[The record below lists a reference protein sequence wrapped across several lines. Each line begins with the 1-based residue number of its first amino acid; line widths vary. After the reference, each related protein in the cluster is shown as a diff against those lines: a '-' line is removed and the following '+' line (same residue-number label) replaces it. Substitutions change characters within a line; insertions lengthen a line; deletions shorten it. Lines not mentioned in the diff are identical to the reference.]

1 MCGIAGIAGTGAQAV
16 LVESMVKAMH
26 HRGPDDSGVWSSPSG
41 RTVLGNCRL
50 AIIDLSP
57 AGHMPMSD
65 PSGRCCITYNGEL
78 YNFKKLRRQLADG
91 GYPFRSNSDTEV
103 VLAAYLRWGRDCL
116 ERLTGMFAFAICDE
130 RDSEVPVVL
139 LARDRLG
146 IKPLYW
152 SAVPG
157 GILFASEIK
166 ALLASDLVARV
177 ADRRAIWDYLSLG
190 SIPGPA
196 TILEGVSSL
205 PPGHTLTLEDGRRD
219 LRRHWDL
226 PAPGSTR
233 SISLDRAAGELR
245 EMLEQVI
252 AEHMIADVPVGAFL
266 SGGLDSTAIVALAAR
281 HATGPLKT
289 FTVRFGDG
297 PAAADEAHHSSI
309 MATHIGADHTEVFVS
324 GQDVASDLGHVI
336 SSMDQPSSDG
346 VNSWFVS
353 RATRRAVTVALSG
366 LGSDEI
372 FAGYPHFGRFLQAGR
387 IAPRGNRLLLKAAGL
402 LQGRVP
408 ARISSGLR
416 FVGSSPAARHL
427 QVREVFAAEDKATLF
442 GGVEDRPTELG
453 LEEVMQED
461 PDVMGAVSRVEMRGY
476 LVNTLLRDA
485 DAMSMAHSLE
495 VRVPFVDHRV
505 VELALSLPGRLKLDS
520 TGGKAVLKRAVAD
533 LLPYEILHRPKSY
546 FSMPLHQWAA
556 GPLLPRIRELLR
568 SETIGGLFDAGALG
582 QIERA
587 AAAGEE
593 TEAWAVAIL
602 AGWLEAHEV
611 SV

>member
-1 MCGIAGIAGTGAQAV
+1 MCGIAGIVGTGVEAPP
-16 LVESMVKAMH
+16 VESMVRAMH
-26 HRGPDDSGVWSSPSG
+26 HRGPDDSGVWTSPSG
-41 RTVLGNCRL
+41 RAVLGNCRL
-50 AIIDLSP
+50 SIIDLSP

-65 PSGRCCITYNGEL
+65 PAGRCCITYNGEL
-78 YNFKKLRRQLADG
+78 YNFKELRRQLADG

-130 RDSEVPVVL
+130 RDPEEPVVL
-139 LARDRLG
+139 LATDRLG

-152 SAVPG
+152 TAVPG

-177 ADRRAIWDYLSLG
+177 ADRQAIWDYLSLG

-196 TILEGVSSL
+196 TIIEGVSSL
-205 PPGHTLTLEDGRRD
+205 RPGHTLTLGDGRRD
-219 LRRHWDL
+219 LRRYWDL

-233 SISLDRAAGELR
+233 SISLFQAAGELR

-266 SGGLDSTAIVALAAR
+266 SGGTDSTAIVALAAR
-281 HATGPLKT
+281 RAMGSLKT

-297 PAAADEAHHSSI
+297 PAATDEARHAST

-324 GQDVASDLGHVI
+324 GEDVATDLDHVI
-336 SSMDQPSSDG
+336 SSMDQPSTDG

-353 RATRRAVTVALSG
+353 RATRQAVTVSLSG

-372 FAGYPHFGRFLQAGR
+372 FAGYPHFARFLQVR
-387 IAPRGNRLLLKAAGL
+387 HIAPRGNRLLLKAAGP

-408 ARISSGLR
+408 RRISSGLR
-416 FVGSSPAARHL
+416 FVGGTQAERHL
-427 QVREVFAAEDKATLF
+427 QVREVFVAKNKRALF
-442 GGVEDRPTELG
+442 KGKEGRPTESA
-453 LEEVMQED
+453 LEDIMQED
-461 PDVMGAVSRVEMRGY
+461 PDGIGAVSRAEIRGY

-505 VELALSLPGRLKLDS
+505 VEFALSLPGHLKLNG

-533 LLPYEILHRPKSY
+533 LLPPDILHRPKSY
-546 FSMPLHQWAA
+546 FSMPLHEWAA
-556 GPLLPRIRELLR
+556 GPLLPRIREKLR
-568 SETIGGLFDAGALG
+568 SATISDLFDAVALE
-582 QIERA
+582 QLERA
-587 AAAGEE
+587 AAAGEA
-593 TEAWAVAIL
+593 TEGWAVAIL
-602 AGWLEAHEV
+602 AGWLETHEV
-611 SV
+611 SA